1 MKEPGVQA
9 VANGENQIKV
19 ACNVDLVLYDEN
31 NPKNKIAKEK
41 G

>member
-1 MKEPGVQA
+1 MAFPH
-9 VANGENQIKV
+9 GENQIEV